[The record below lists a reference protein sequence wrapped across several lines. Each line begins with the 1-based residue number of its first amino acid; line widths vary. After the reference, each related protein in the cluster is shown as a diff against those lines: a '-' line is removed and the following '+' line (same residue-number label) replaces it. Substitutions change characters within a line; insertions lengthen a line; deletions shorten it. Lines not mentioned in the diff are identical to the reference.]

1 MILAS
6 VLLLSF
12 DLKSNI
18 QKDIKNEISTI
29 SSNERFYDAEE
40 KVILDQETIELFQK
54 LFQEVDRT
62 NFDFR

>member
-1 MILAS
+1 MILES

-29 SSNERFYDAEE
+29 SLNERFYDAEE